1 MGKPSSPRQTILED
15 TNLSHEEFAY
25 WLTRYM
31 FALAADRRV
40 ATRSTKPDLD
50 AYDQTPTPPRT
61 LADWLFL

>member
-1 MGKPSSPRQTILED
+1 MGKIAKPRQTVLED
-15 TNLSHEEFAY
+15 PNLTREEFAY

-50 AYDQTPTPPRT
+50 AYDQTPSTPRV